1 MVDTETQS
9 LLSELAAHLDAT
21 AERPM
26 RPDVTHWVAE
36 ADAVASDVAD
46 ADLPDEVVRER
57 VGHVRDLLANVEE
70 TGDDDADSHVAAA
83 TELADEVLDRL
94 DSDD

>member
-1 MVDTETQS
+1 MVDTEVES
-9 LLSELAAHLDAT
+9 LLTELAAHLDST

-46 ADLPDEVVRER
+46 ADLPAEVVRER
-57 VGHVRDLLANVEE
+57 IGHVRELLSHVEE
-70 TGDDDADSHVAAA
+70 TGDEAADAHVAAA
-83 TELADEVLDRL
+83 EDLVDEVLKQL
-94 DSDD
+94 DEQ

>member
-1 MVDTETQS
+1 MVDNQLQS
-9 LLSELAAHLDAT
+9 LLADLAARLDAT

-46 ADLPDEVVRER
+46 ADLPAEVVRER
-57 VGHVRDLLANVEE
+57 IGHVRDLLANVEG
-70 TGDDDADSHVAAA
+70 TGDEAADEHVAKAKQ
-83 TELADEVLDRL
+83 LADEVLERL
-94 DSDD
+94 AGDE